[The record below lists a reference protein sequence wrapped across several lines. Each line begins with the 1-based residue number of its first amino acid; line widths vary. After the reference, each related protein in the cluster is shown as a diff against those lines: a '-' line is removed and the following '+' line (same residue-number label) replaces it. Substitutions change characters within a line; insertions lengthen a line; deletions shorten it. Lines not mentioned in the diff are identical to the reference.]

1 MKHLSVRPAAAKLM
15 ISCEAF
21 VAAAVLGVVLFL
33 NFYHSYNDGILYSER
48 LNQMKEVTTQLFEGL
63 NDVLE
68 LRWADA
74 RSHTNPANE
83 KRHSYLAGTLPIHKG
98 AGRSL

>member
-33 NFYHSYNDGILYSER
+33 NFYHSYNTLQRTSQSD
-48 LNQMKEVTTQLFEGL
+48 EGGH
-63 NDVLE
+63 NSV
-68 LRWADA
+68 
-74 RSHTNPANE
+74 
-83 KRHSYLAGTLPIHKG
+83 I
-98 AGRSL
+98 

>member
-48 LNQMKEVTTQLFEGL
+48 LNQMKEVTTQLFE
-63 NDVLE
+63 
-68 LRWADA
+68 
-74 RSHTNPANE
+74 PANE

>member
-33 NFYHSYNDGILYSER
+33 NFYHTEYS
-48 LNQMKEVTTQLFEGL
+48 T
-63 NDVLE
+63 
-68 LRWADA
+68 
-74 RSHTNPANE
+74 ANVSI
-83 KRHSYLAGTLPIHKG
+83 R
-98 AGRSL
+98 

>member
-74 RSHTNPANE
+74 RSHT
-83 KRHSYLAGTLPIHKG
+83 KQLMRSGIHTSQEI
-98 AGRSL
+98 GRAHV

>member
-33 NFYHSYNDGILYSER
+33 KATPH
-48 LNQMKEVTTQLFEGL
+48 KVHK
-63 NDVLE
+63 LE
-68 LRWADA
+68 IKHD
-74 RSHTNPANE
+74 
-83 KRHSYLAGTLPIHKG
+83 
-98 AGRSL
+98 

>member
-33 NFYHSYNDGILYSER
+33 NFYHSYNDGILS
-48 LNQMKEVTTQLFEGL
+48 V
-63 NDVLE
+63 
-68 LRWADA
+68 
-74 RSHTNPANE
+74 
-83 KRHSYLAGTLPIHKG
+83 SYTHLTLPTT
-98 AGRSL
+98 

>member
-33 NFYHSYNDGILYSER
+33 RQHRTIN
-48 LNQMKEVTTQLFEGL
+48 
-63 NDVLE
+63 
-68 LRWADA
+68 A
-74 RSHTNPANE
+74 P
-83 KRHSYLAGTLPIHKG
+83 LP
-98 AGRSL
+98 

>member
-33 NFYHSYNDGILYSER
+33 NFSTTATTTEYS
-48 LNQMKEVTTQLFEGL
+48 T
-63 NDVLE
+63 
-68 LRWADA
+68 
-74 RSHTNPANE
+74 ANVSI
-83 KRHSYLAGTLPIHKG
+83 R
-98 AGRSL
+98 